1 MGQRQGSGAVATA
14 AVESGT
20 SLEAKAKQLID
31 EVVRP
36 LVQVDGGQIELVSVT
51 EARMVVR
58 LAGRYLGCP
67 GRPYVLQI
75 VERAARNC
83 LVPDIQVTTDD

>member
-1 MGQRQGSGAVATA
+1 MATA
-14 AVESGT
+14 AVESGV

-58 LAGRYLGCP
+58 LGGRYLGCP

-75 VERAARNC
+75 VERAARKS
-83 LVPDIQVTTDD
+83 LVPDIQVTTDTD

>member
-1 MGQRQGSGAVATA
+1 VATA
-14 AVESGT
+14 AVESGV

-36 LVQVDGGQIELVSVT
+36 LLQVDGGQIELVSVT

-58 LAGRYLGCP
+58 LGGRYLGCP

-75 VERAARNC
+75 VERAARSC
-83 LVPDIQVTTDD
+83 LVPDIQVTTDSD

>member
-1 MGQRQGSGAVATA
+1 VVTA
-14 AVESGT
+14 AVESGA
-20 SLEAKAKQLID
+20 SLEAKAKQMID

-36 LVQVDGGQIELVSVT
+36 LIQVDGGQIELVSVT

-75 VERAARNC
+75 VERAARKC
-83 LVPDIQVTTDD
+83 LVPDIQVTTDED